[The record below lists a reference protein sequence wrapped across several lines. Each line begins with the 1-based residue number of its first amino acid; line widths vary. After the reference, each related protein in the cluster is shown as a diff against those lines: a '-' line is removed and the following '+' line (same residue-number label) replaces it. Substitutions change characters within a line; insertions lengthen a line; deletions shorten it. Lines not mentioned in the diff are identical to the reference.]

1 MGRNVARMG
10 SQERSELVRSAAE
23 TSLLAGSRRYNR
35 IEVAEKA
42 GVTPELARRLWV
54 SLGFP
59 ASEDDSAPD
68 YTDSDI
74 AAIHRFREV
83 EVLSAAGTRQQAA
96 TARTIGQAMAR
107 LAEWQVDLVLEEI
120 DRRVA
125 AAGPGADPDEITR
138 NATAETVE
146 LMESLLS
153 YAWRRHLDAALIR
166 HLQETGP
173 TQDSTRTLAVGF
185 ADMVGYTRLTRHL
198 HPDELSTLLEAF
210 ESTTTAAITE
220 NGGWVIKNVGDEVMY
235 AAESP
240 LIAARIALEIQESTM
255 TVGTTPELRVAIAYG
270 PVLQRFGDLYGSVV
284 NMAARLTG
292 VARPG
297 TILVDDGAAAE
308 LEGEAEFSIRH
319 LRSVRVRGFNRLR
332 PHLLRRNGK
341 S

>member
-1 MGRNVARMG
+1 MVAQG
-10 SQERSELVRSAAE
+10 RSELVRAAAE
-23 TSLLAGSRRYNR
+23 ASLLAGRRRYNR
-35 IEVAEKA
+35 REVAEKA
-42 GVTPELARRLWV
+42 EVAPEVARRLWV

-59 ASEDDSAPD
+59 ASEDDSASD
-68 YTDSDI
+68 YTDADI
-74 AAIHRFREV
+74 AAIHRFREI
-83 EVLSAAGTRQQAA
+83 GTLVGADLRQQAA
-96 TARTIGQAMAR
+96 TTRTIGQAMAR
-107 LAEWQVDLVLEEI
+107 LAEWQVDLVLDEI

-125 AAGPGADPDEITR
+125 AAGPDADPEAVTR
-138 NATAETVE
+138 AATAETVE
-146 LMESLLS
+146 LLESLLS
-153 YAWRRHLDAALIR
+153 YAWRRHLDAAVSRNLD
-166 HLQETGP
+166 EAGS

-198 HPDELSTLLEAF
+198 HPDELSMLLEAF

-220 NGGWVIKNVGDEVMY
+220 NGGWVIKNVGDEVMF

-240 LIAARIALEIQESTM
+240 LAAARIALAVQESTM
-255 TVGTTPELRVAIAYG
+255 TVGTTPELRVALAYG

-284 NMAARLTG
+284 NIAARLTG

-308 LEGEAEFSIRH
+308 LEGETEFTIRH

>member
-1 MGRNVARMG
+1 MV

-23 TSLLAGSRRYNR
+23 ASLLAGGRRYNR
-35 IEVAEKA
+35 REVAEKA
-42 GVTPELARRLWV
+42 EVAPELARRLWV

-59 ASEDDSAPD
+59 ASEDDSAAD
-68 YTDSDI
+68 YTDADI
-74 AAIHRFREV
+74 AALHRFREV
-83 EVLSAAGTRQQAA
+83 GTLVGADLRQQAA
-96 TARTIGQAMAR
+96 TARTIGQTMAR
-107 LAEWQVDLVLEEI
+107 LAEWQVDLVLAEI

-125 AAGPGADPDEITR
+125 AAGPDADPETITR
-138 NATAETVE
+138 AATAETVE
-146 LMESLLS
+146 LLESLLS
-153 YAWRRHLDAALIR
+153 YAWRRHLDAAVSRNLE
-166 HLQETGP
+166 ETG
-173 TQDSTRTLAVGF
+173 TNGDSTRTLAVGF

-198 HPDELSTLLEAF
+198 HPDELSMLLEAF

-220 NGGWVIKNVGDEVMY
+220 NGGWVIKNVGDEVMF

-240 LIAARIALEIQESTM
+240 LAAARIAVAVQESTM
-255 TVGTTPELRVAIAYG
+255 TVGTTPELRVALAYG

-284 NMAARLTG
+284 NIAARLTG

-308 LEGEAEFSIRH
+308 LAGETEFTIRQ

>member
-1 MGRNVARMG
+1 MV
-10 SQERSELVRSAAE
+10 SQERAESVRSAAE
-23 TSLLAGSRRYNR
+23 ASLLAGRRRYNR
-35 IEVAEKA
+35 NEVAEKA
-42 GVTPELARRLWV
+42 EVSPDLARRLWV

-59 ASEDDSAPD
+59 ASEDDSARD
-68 YTDSDI
+68 YTDADI
-74 AAIHRFREV
+74 AAIQRFREV
-83 EVLSAAGTRQQAA
+83 GILAGADAREQAA
-96 TARTIGQAMAR
+96 TARTIGQTMAR
-107 LAEWQVDLVLEEI
+107 LAEWQVDLVLAEI

-125 AAGPGADPDEITR
+125 AAGANGDHDRITR
-138 NATAETVE
+138 TATAETVE
-146 LMESLLS
+146 LLEGLLS
-153 YAWRRHLDAALIR
+153 YAWRRHLDAALAR
-166 HLQETGP
+166 NLEEAP
-173 TQDSTRTLAVGF
+173 AEDSTRVLAVGF

-210 ESTTTAAITE
+210 ESTTNDAIAE
-220 NGGWVIKNVGDEVMY
+220 NGGWVIKNVGDEVMF

-240 LIAARIALEIQESTM
+240 LAAARIALALQESTM
-255 TVGTTPELRVAIAYG
+255 TVGTTPELRVALAYG

-284 NMAARLTG
+284 NIAARLTG

-308 LEGEAEFSIRH
+308 LDGEPELSIRH